1 MSEGAVSSIV
11 TSPKQSTLKT
21 NTFHHC
27 IIAVVLC
34 LTMGSTAMSQ
44 ETDLFKQFDDTAIVS
59 HEQHPADATP
69 ITAKKWNQWKFKG
82 FTMNLGLAFLLDH
95 NILNQDAENI
105 QQIGKVEPAT
115 EFRGERI
122 VLSGTLDF
130 FKLPWKYMFSA
141 NFNGLDAPPDKK
153 NFDFIDWY
161 VEIPLG
167 KKAGWLT
174 VGKQRE
180 GVGLEY
186 IFPGTLSPFME
197 RGTGT
202 PMFVRQRNVGIRYGN
217 SILNQRMTVTL
228 GLFNNWMVTGKSFS
242 ANGSQIT
249 ARVSGLP
256 HYESDRELIHM
267 AIAYRGTGATD
278 GKLSYKAKGEVNT
291 APYMINTGSFDAEGA
306 GTMMIELLGVKGPF
320 SAFVSHMHNQNRAK
334 AVGDPVFNAF
344 QVGGSWFITGENRR
358 YNKLVGNPGKII
370 PKRNFNF
377 RKGTG
382 PGAWELASRFTST
395 DGTDAGIQGGVY
407 RRFTMALSWFVN
419 THFRYEI
426 NYGRGRLDKAGVVG
440 HTDIWQFRAQFE
452 L

>member
-1 MSEGAVSSIV
+1 LSDHRLVLFLLLL
-11 TSPKQSTLKT
+11 TLGQRG
-21 NTFHHC
+21 
-27 IIAVVLC
+27 L
-34 LTMGSTAMSQ
+34 SQ
-44 ETDLFKQFDDTAIVS
+44 GTDFFKQFDDTTMIARDKTTTGSVRVS
-59 HEQHPADATP
+59 
-69 ITAKKWNQWKFKG
+69 AKKWNQWKTKA

-95 NILNQDAENI
+95 NVLNQDEENI
-105 QQIGKVEPAT
+105 QQIGKVSPGT
-115 EFRGERI
+115 EFRGERFI
-122 VLSGTLDF
+122 LTGTLDF

-153 NFDFIDWY
+153 SFDFIDWS

-174 VGKQRE
+174 VGKQKE

-186 IFPGTLSPFME
+186 ILPGTQGPFME

-217 SILNQRMTVTL
+217 SILDQRMTLTF
-228 GLFNNWMVTGKSFS
+228 GLFNNWMETGRSFS
-242 ANGSQIT
+242 ANGSQVT
-249 ARVSGLP
+249 ARVTGLP
-256 HYESDRELIHM
+256 HYESDRDLIHVGLG
-267 AIAYRGTGATD
+267 YRGTGATD

-291 APYMINTGSFDAEGA
+291 APSMINTGSFDADGA
-306 GTMMIELLGVKGPF
+306 GTWMIEMIGVKGPF
-320 SAFVSHMHNQNRAK
+320 TAFMAHMHNQNRSRSA
-334 AVGDPVFNAF
+334 GNPTFGFF
-344 QVGGSWFITGENRR
+344 QAGGSWFITGENRR
-358 YNKLVGNPGKII
+358 YNRLTGNPGKVI
-370 PKRNFNF
+370 PKRNFKF
-377 RKGTG
+377 RQNTG

-407 RRFTMALSWFVN
+407 RRFTLALSWFAN

-426 NYGRGRLDKAGVVG
+426 NYGRGRLDKGGLIG